1 MVNLVVVSHSALLA
15 QGVAELAQQMT
26 QGGCQLAVAAGVD
39 DPDHPIGTDAIKV
52 MEAIESVYTPSGVLV
67 LMDLGSALL
76 SAETALDLLD
86 PSIAHLVQLCA
97 APLVEGTLAAVVAA
111 SSGASLAEVKAEAMG
126 ALAAKAAQLGES
138 VVEPISSAVIKS
150 PPDAQSVSWVVRNPN
165 GLHVRPAAKLVEVLA
180 PFAADLLL
188 EKNGQCV
195 NPRSLNQLA
204 ILQVRKGDTIRLI
217 ASGPQAGEALDA
229 FMQLAQQHFGE
240 SVTTASDSGFTGVMV
255 PRRTVSAPL
264 FQWLPA
270 KPVYLPRTINPEQVT
285 HEQQRLRQAL
295 AQTTK
300 DLQQLMQQADQQIG
314 AGAAAIFS
322 AHEML
327 INDEELHRA
336 MEARIAHQFVCAES
350 ALQDELMNMVADYL
364 ALDDDY
370 LRVRE
375 LDIRDI
381 LNRTLGHLTGLP
393 PVSLP
398 VNSDIILLA
407 DELLPSQ
414 MVGLIY
420 QQVKGICLSK
430 GHIMSHS
437 AILAEMLDIPMLVGA
452 MGCLEASRNG
462 QNASLDTALGI
473 LALQ

>member
-1 MVNLVVVSHSALLA
+1 MV
-15 QGVAELAQQMT
+15 
-26 QGGCQLAVAAGVD
+26 
-39 DPDHPIGTDAIKV
+39 
-52 MEAIESVYTPSGVLV
+52 
-67 LMDLGSALL
+67 
-76 SAETALDLLD
+76 
-86 PSIAHLVQLCA
+86 
-97 APLVEGTLAAVVAA
+97 
-111 SSGASLAEVKAEAMG
+111 
-126 ALAAKAAQLGES
+126 
-138 VVEPISSAVIKS
+138 
-150 PPDAQSVSWVVRNPN
+150 
-165 GLHVRPAAKLVEVLA
+165 
-180 PFAADLLL
+180 
-188 EKNGQCV
+188 
-195 NPRSLNQLA
+195 
-204 ILQVRKGDTIRLI
+204 
-217 ASGPQAGEALDA
+217 
-229 FMQLAQQHFGE
+229 
-240 SVTTASDSGFTGVMV
+240 
-255 PRRTVSAPL
+255 
-264 FQWLPA
+264 
-270 KPVYLPRTINPEQVT
+270 

-300 DLQQLMQQADQQIG
+300 DLQQLMEQADQQIG

-336 MEARIAHQFVCAES
+336 MEARIAYQFVCAES

-381 LNRTLGHLTGLP
+381 LNRTLGYLTGLP

-398 VNSDIILLA
+398 VDNDIILLA

-414 MVGLIY
+414 MVGLNY

-473 LALQ
+473 LALQQ